1 MIIKDRNMYTNLNLL
16 VSDFSPKIS
25 LMKILEYV
33 NKLICIY
40 EYLIKRQCQT
50 FHLAP
55 NLLIYV
61 HHSLRYAKF
70 PFFIWICRP
79 EIQF

>member
-1 MIIKDRNMYTNLNLL
+1 MYTNLNLL
-16 VSDFSPKIS
+16 GSRLFTEIS
-25 LMKILEYV
+25 LMKIHEYA

-40 EYLIKRQCQT
+40 EYLINGHCQS
-50 FHLAP
+50 FHLVP

-70 PFFIWICRP
+70 PYMDLSP
-79 EIQF
+79 